1 MKLSVFITGL
11 LFILFS
17 FNVQAQC
24 PTTNLVENPGQFQWT
39 FHPASATNSEP
50 YYSGVMEVGETTL
63 IITMAKHLLQELI
76 DKKEPAIVFPAQL

>member
-17 FNVQAQC
+17 FNVQGQC

-39 FHPASATNSEP
+39 FHPASATIESP
-50 YYSGVMEVGETTL
+50 
-63 IITMAKHLLQELI
+63 AKRLDRLQDHSRVCTPDI
-76 DKKEPAIVFPAQL
+76 QGS